1 MPIQFTFSRDF
12 LKDVKQLRKRF
23 RRIEDD
29 IDSLLEEMEDTG
41 YRGDRVPH
49 VGEELFKV
57 RLSNI
62 SARRGK
68 SGGFRAIYL
77 HEDEDALTFLHIYS
91 KSDKNDVSASEIR
104 RMLRNLE

>member
-12 LKDVKQLRKRF
+12 IRDVKQLRKRF

-29 IDSLLEEMEDTG
+29 IDSLLEEIEDTG
-41 YRGDRVPH
+41 YRGDRVRH
-49 VGEELFKV
+49 VGEELYKAG
-57 RLSNI
+57 LSNI
-62 SARRGK
+62 SSRRGK

-91 KSDKNDVSASEIR
+91 KSDKNDVSASEIM